1 MAYFIIKSTETWKN
15 KLLEKIICRAI
26 KNSIFDEKEIA
37 ISRAFRQHQQQQKTY
52 NNSII

>member
-1 MAYFIIKSTETWKN
+1 MAYFIIKSTETWKKN

-37 ISRAFRQHQQQQKTY
+37 ISRAFRQHQQQQQQ
-52 NNSII
+52 